1 MKTDCNFI
9 TLKSDRRTFLTR
21 SAFLAGWALTGPNLL
36 LQGRDATTK
45 RLNIAVIGASGKGQ
59 SDCQNVAKDHNIVAL
74 VDVERGRLDAAVAS
88 SLKQAQESNPNAS
101 PPRAFTDFR
110 KMFDAMANGIDAVII
125 STPDHTHFVAAM
137 WAVHHG
143 KHICVQKPLCNTI
156 GEVRRL
162 HAAAKAARVVTQM
175 GNQGR
180 TSEGHRLAKEWIE
193 QGVIGKLQEVRLW
206 TNRPIWPQGPL
217 TKKAAA
223 CPSSLDWDLWL
234 SSEPTEPYFEF
245 EGPQRPKDKKGR
257 RRGNSVHP
265 FNWRGW
271 WQFGAGA
278 LGDMGCHIMDATFN
292 VLGQRQ
298 PAKIEVSSSQVTDLN
313 APEWSQLVYHLP
325 AKEKF
330 PALRV
335 TWHDGSKDG
344 RANKPER
351 DERVSEEVFNRDSN
365 GMMFIGTDAVIYAD
379 TYCNRPTI
387 FPEAKDDEVREALS
401 NGKIKKTEP
410 RSRHPGNPQL
420 EWASC
425 IVEGGKPSSNFDY
438 AAPLTEFVLLGNLA
452 IRSGRTIEWNAAR
465 RKVLNLRS
473 ANRFIERPAYRS
485 GWV

>member
-1 MKTDCNFI
+1 MNTNRNSIIAK
-9 TLKSDRRTFLTR
+9 LDRRTFLAR
-21 SAFLAGWALTGPNLL
+21 SAALAGLALTGPNLL
-36 LQGRDATTK
+36 LRGRDAASK
-45 RLNIAVIGASGKGQ
+45 RLNIAVIGAAGKGQ
-59 SDCQNVAKDHNIVAL
+59 SDRQNVAKDHNIVAL
-74 VDVERGRLDAAVAS
+74 VDVDRDRLDSAVAA
-88 SLKQAQESNPNAS
+88 SLKQAQESNPNAR
-101 PPRAFTDFR
+101 PPQAFTDFR
-110 KMFDAMANGIDAVII
+110 KMFDGMAKEIDAVII
-125 STPDHTHFVAAM
+125 STPDHVHFVAAM
-137 WAVHHG
+137 WALRHG
-143 KHICVQKPLCNTI
+143 KHVCVQKPLCNTI

-162 HAAAKAARVVTQM
+162 HDAAKVTRVATQM

-217 TKKAAA
+217 TKKAAE
-223 CPSSLDWDLWL
+223 CPASLDWNSWL
-234 SSEPTEPYFEF
+234 GPEPDEPYFEF
-245 EGPQRPKDKKGR
+245 ESPQPSKDKKGR
-257 RRGNSVHP
+257 RGNAVHP

-278 LGDMGCHIMDATFN
+278 LGDMGCHIMDAAFN

-298 PAKIEVSSSQVTDLN
+298 PVKIEVSSSPVTDLT

-325 AKEKF
+325 AKGKF
-330 PALRV
+330 PALKV

-351 DERVSEEVFNRDSN
+351 DQRVSAEAFNRDSS

-387 FPEAKDDEVREALS
+387 FPEAKDDEVREAMS
-401 NGKIKKTEP
+401 TGKIKKTEP
-410 RSRHPGNPQL
+410 RSRHAGNSQL

-438 AAPLTEFVLLGNLA
+438 AAPLSEFVLLGNLA
-452 IRSGRTIEWNAAR
+452 IRSGQTIEWNAAR
-465 RKVLNLRS
+465 GKVSNLKS
-473 ANRFIERPAYRS
+473 ANRFIERPAYRP